1 MNPGQPADALI
12 LAVRTGLPGPG
23 PYGLAVSGGGDSMA
37 LMHLCAAAGIAAEVA
52 TVDHSLRPE
61 AADEAR
67 MVAAQAAALGYAHET
82 LIWDG
87 PAAKGN
93 LADAGR
99 LARRRLL
106 AEWALRRGLQAVV
119 LAHTQDDVA
128 ETFLM
133 RLARGAGVDGLSAMA
148 PAFHAMGALFLRPLL
163 AAPRAALRDWLTAR
177 RIPWAEDPTNDDPAY
192 DRTRARSALAA
203 LAPLGLTSARL
214 AEVAGHQA
222 QAREALAAA
231 TGDLLRRIVAA
242 QGGGLALRVDAPVL
256 FAAPAD
262 LQRRALL
269 AVLHWFAP
277 APYAPRGDQLATLLD
292 RLRQSEAA
300 QLQGVRFFQHKGALW
315 SCLEPRAPLTGWRI
329 HGPGAESLTL
339 RPLGADGLPL
349 CPDWRTSG
357 LPRAALL
364 AAPSLWDGPRLIS
377 APHALLP
384 AGFAFERAGSG
395 HPATDLQISH

>member
-1 MNPGQPADALI
+1 
-12 LAVRTGLPGPG
+12 
-23 PYGLAVSGGGDSMA
+23 
-37 LMHLCAAAGIAAEVA
+37 
-52 TVDHSLRPE
+52 
-61 AADEAR
+61 

-106 AEWALRRGLQAVV
+106 AEWAQRRGLQAVV

-177 RIPWAEDPTNDDPAY
+177 RIPWAEDPTNADPAY

-214 AEVAGHQA
+214 AEVAGHLA

-384 AGFAFERAGSG
+384 AGFAAERAGSG